1 MRAMAVS
8 MHVSKIDLSGAEG
21 KATLIADAVQA
32 AVTIAARRDSEPY
45 VPYLTGALRGSAETE
60 SQPEQGKLVY
70 GNAAVPY
77 ARPQYYSCPGK
88 TWPGTTT
95 RWFEHAAD
103 ARLAQWIEEGRRA
116 AEEVAGR

>member
-1 MRAMAVS
+1 MRAIAVS
-8 MHVSKIDLSGAEG
+8 MKVSKIDLSGAER
-21 KATLIADAVQA
+21 KAPLMAQAAQA
-32 AVTIAARRDSEPY
+32 AVVMAARRDSEPL
-45 VPYLTGALRGSAETE
+45 VPYRTGALRGSAETQ

-70 GNAAVPY
+70 GSSAVPY
-77 ARPQYYSCPGK
+77 ARPQYYGRPNK

-103 ARLAQWIEEGRRA
+103 AHLAQWIEEGRKA